1 MRRQTAV
8 PISVR
13 RIVLLLIA
21 AFVVIHFVVPQIA
34 GLHRAFYRLGQVD
47 VRWLLLAAGLELT
60 SIVAYTM
67 LTKSVLPR
75 GKPVPRFDVLL
86 RTQLSTLGVSHVVPG
101 GTAAGGALGYRLL
114 TSAGLSGTD
123 TAFALATQGIGSAV
137 VLNVI
142 LWFGLVAS
150 IPLHGYNPLY
160 GAAGLLGALLIGA
173 FGAVVIM
180 LMRGEE
186 RSVTVLRAAARRVP
200 LVDPDRVVEI
210 TRRLADRLRS
220 LAADRA
226 LVGRA
231 VGWAAANWL
240 LDAASLWVF
249 VGSFGH
255 WVRIDDLLVA
265 YGLANV
271 LAVLPITPSG
281 LGVVEFV
288 LTSTLVGFGTP
299 RDIALLGVIS
309 YRVLNFWL
317 PIPLGGLAYLSLRTE
332 FGVRE
337 RGGAQLRELAKQS
350 LEEAEPPMEWAVRH
364 GIRPPQHPTGRH
376 HHPDRDETHDGH
388 DLHQFDGRRQPEPGG
403 DKGQREESHEA
414 PATIHPGE
422 QRRDQR
428 EEPASRGQPN
438 PPGREPG
445 DQ

>member
-1 MRRQTAV
+1 VRTQTPV
-8 PISVR
+8 PVSVR
-13 RIVLLLIA
+13 RVVLLLIG
-21 AFVVIHFVVPQIA
+21 AFIVIHFVVPQIA
-34 GLHRAFYRLGQVD
+34 GLHRAFYRLAQVD
-47 VRWLLLAAGLELT
+47 VRWLLLAALLEMA
-60 SIVAYTM
+60 SILAYTM

-75 GKPVPRFDVLL
+75 GKPIPRFDVLL
-86 RTQLSTLGVSHVVPG
+86 RTQLSTLAVSHVVPG

-123 TAFALATQGIGSAV
+123 TAFAIATQGIGSAV

-142 LWFGLVAS
+142 LWLGLVAS

-160 GAAGLLGALLIGA
+160 GAAGVLGALLIAA
-173 FGAVVIM
+173 FGAVVIT

-186 RSVTVLRAAARRVP
+186 RSVTILRAAARRIP

-210 TRRLADRLRS
+210 TRRLADRLRA

-226 LVGRA
+226 VVGHA
-231 VGWAAANWL
+231 VGWAAANWV

-299 RDIALLGVIS
+299 RDIALLGVIT

-317 PIPLGGLAYLSLRTE
+317 PIPLGGLAYLSLRAE

-337 RGGAQLRELAKQS
+337 RGSAQLRELAKRS
-350 LEEAEPPMEWAVRH
+350 LEEAEPAREWAVRH
-364 GIRPPQHPTGRH
+364 GIRPPQHH
-376 HHPDRDETHDGH
+376 HGDRDGSQDGQ
-388 DLHQFDGRRQPEPGG
+388 DLHPVDTRRRAERDGEGEQQQP
-403 DKGQREESHEA
+403 
-414 PATIHPGE
+414 PAAVHPGE
-422 QRRDQR
+422 RRQ
-428 EEPASRGQPN
+428 EPPE
-438 PPGREPG
+438 PPGRDSG
-445 DQ
+445 DS